1 MILVMAAMAMVN
13 SSCKKSDPV
22 SAFDLPATEVAEGF
36 GIRPVN
42 RSLNAEKYEWTVEPG
57 SFRYSDREPLI
68 VFQDTG
74 TYTVKLTAISG
85 KSKHVSEQ
93 YIRVKTDTMWR
104 LYGYGSKT
112 WIVSSILYEGTEL
125 LNQKCQA
132 DDEFILTHGSR
143 DTFSF
148 TEGNQKCPDGTYLF
162 NIPASGEWR
171 FNRAKK
177 SLDFSLTAFGS
188 PYSFEFVTT
197 KLTNDVFEGYD
208 TPNDVWI
215 KLRRK

>member
-1 MILVMAAMAMVN
+1 MLAMAAVALMN
-13 SSCKKSDPV
+13 SSCEKKDPV
-22 SAFDLPATEVAEGF
+22 SSFELPAAEVSEGF
-36 GIRPVN
+36 GVRPLN
-42 RSLNAEKYEWTVEPG
+42 RSLNADQYEWTIEPG
-57 SFRYSDREPLI
+57 AFRYTDWEPLL

-74 TYTVKLTAISG
+74 TYTVRLAAISG
-85 KSKHVSEQ
+85 KNKHVSEQ

-104 LYGYGSKT
+104 LYGYGTKT
-112 WIVSSILYEGTEL
+112 WIVSSILYGGAEL
-125 LNQKCQA
+125 LNQPCQK
-132 DDEFILTHGSR
+132 DDEFVLFHGSR

-148 TEGNQKCPDGTYLF
+148 TEGNEKCPDGTYLF
-162 NIPASGEWR
+162 NIPASGVWR

-215 KLRRK
+215 KLRRR